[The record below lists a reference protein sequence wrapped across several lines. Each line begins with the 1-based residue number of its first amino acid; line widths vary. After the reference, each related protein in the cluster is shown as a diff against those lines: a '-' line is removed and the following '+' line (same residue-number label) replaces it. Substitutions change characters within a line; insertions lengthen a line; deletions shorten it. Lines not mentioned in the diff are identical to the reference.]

1 MLTYGD
7 GVADVDV
14 NALIDFHKQRGKT
27 VTITAIQPGSRF
39 GTLALDD
46 NQLISQFKEKS
57 KEEGGWINGGFMVL
71 EPRIMDYLQDDTT
84 VLEKYPLETLA
95 TEGELVAYQHHGF
108 WQCMDTLRDK
118 ELLESLLKSGNAPW
132 KVW

>member
-1 MLTYGD
+1 MNYIED
-7 GVADVDV
+7 DA
-14 NALIDFHKQRGKT
+14 T
-27 VTITAIQPGSRF
+27 VFER
-39 GTLALDD
+39 
-46 NQLISQFKEKS
+46 
-57 KEEGGWINGGFMVL
+57 
-71 EPRIMDYLQDDTT
+71 
-84 VLEKYPLETLA
+84 YPLETLA